1 MTDITLSAYQALFST
16 GLGLYAVNVFIN
28 TFDEDI
34 SKLRDYSSNLVQ
46 SVTEKLNSIQ
56 KREDE
61 ITENAKNSVIQKGG
75 SLEDYLSTEQIDE
88 IKSIDRQKIQFHG
101 VIDWS
106 NEISIDA
113 DDEINKVKKFVSRT
127 QNISIALFFYCLIAL
142 LVTTN
147 FSTLELEP
155 KINGCANNIVST
167 LNNIFFRDVSWIILI
182 PFVIWILRRD
192 YVLSNL
198 KMKNI
203 LMKNRLHTIKM
214 K

>member
-34 SKLRDYSSNLVQ
+34 SKLRDYCSNLVQ

-88 IKSIDRQKIQFHG
+88 IKSIDRQKNQFRG

-113 DDEINKVKKFVSRT
+113 DDEINRVKKFVSRT

-147 FSTLELEP
+147 FATLELEP

-203 LMKNRLHTIKM
+203 LMKNRLHTIKT